1 MRFGMFISDLERP
14 GTTAAAEAARI
25 RKASGRRVIP
35 LRGHSTPDGLPPRHI
50 REAAAE
56 AAMQGGASPSSG
68 LPELREAIAQKLR
81 RENGIVVDPEREI
94 LVTSG
99 AKEAIFLV
107 MASLLSPGDEVL
119 LHSPNYVFDG
129 PVRLCGA
136 VPVYIPA
143 ASPEGYRL
151 SLEGISPGARTRI
164 LVLCNPV
171 NPTGHLP
178 TREEVL
184 AFGRFAERHGLI
196 LLSDESFEKYV
207 YDGRSICSPA
217 AFPEF
222 RSRTVTVHS
231 FSKSYSLTPY
241 RVGYIAGPEPLI
253 EVCRRLHEW
262 ICIQMNPVSQRAA
275 WAALT
280 GPQEWLAGLYD
291 FWQRGRDHFAAL
303 VACLPELPFAPIE
316 ATGSAFLD
324 ISVLKKPCREA
335 SRFLLDQ
342 YGIPSVTGE
351 VFQAPGFLRIP
362 FGGEPEARVE
372 LVEALGEALGQVT
385 EKFAMGRPNL
395 Q

>member
-1 MRFGMFISDLERP
+1 MFISDMEGP

-25 RKASGRRVIP
+25 RKVSGQRVIP
-35 LRGHSTPDGLPPRHI
+35 LRGHSTLDGQPAQHI

-56 AAMQGGASPSSG
+56 AAMQGGTSPPSG
-68 LPELREAIAQKLR
+68 LPELREAIAEKLHL
-81 RENGIVVDPEREI
+81 ENGIAVDPEREI
-94 LVTSG
+94 LVTTG

-129 PVRLCGA
+129 AVRLCGA
-136 VPVYIPA
+136 VPVYVPA
-143 ASPEGYRL
+143 TLAEGYGL
-151 SLEGISPGARTRI
+151 PLEGVNPGLRTRI

-231 FSKSYSLTPY
+231 FSKSYSLTRY

-262 ICIQMNPVSQRAA
+262 ICIQMNPISQKAA

-280 GPQEWLAGLYD
+280 GPQEWLAGLRAV
-291 FWQRGRDHFAAL
+291 WQRSRDHFVELIAG
-303 VACLPELPFAPIE
+303 LPELPFAPIE
-316 ATGSAFLD
+316 ATGSAFVD
-324 ISVLKKPCREA
+324 VSVFKRPCREV
-335 SRFLLDQ
+335 SRFLLNQ
-342 YGIPSVTGE
+342 YAIPSVPGE
-351 VFQAPGFLRIP
+351 VFHAPGFLRIP
-362 FGGEPEARVE
+362 FGGEPEARFQ
-372 LVEALGEALGQVT
+372 LIEALGEALKKKETSDRV
-385 EKFAMGRPNL
+385 AI
-395 Q
+395 